1 MDIEGDRRISWCDRY
16 GSFTNMFRL
25 FCAVLFI
32 FVGTAAWAQTSDTS
46 TSNLT
51 PPKGAGT
58 GFYLAGSNGMLLTAA
73 HVVHDCAHIVTR
85 RPSGQFLDLAKASI
99 DVAADLALLR
109 DPTSPRGLGLLI
121 AKAVMPLL
129 GEPVMVYGYGLFGPL
144 HGAGSILVGNVT
156 GFGGTRL
163 DTRDFD
169 PDLIRISTDLKVG
182 FSGGPVVDGSGGVI
196 GVASSV
202 ETIGLRGSNDVRT
215 TATLNFVAGGNA
227 LQKFLDGSGISY
239 SKVADSRSRPT
250 TTIATALQYA
260 AVPLFC
266 VEN

>member
-73 HVVHDCAHIVTR
+73 HVIHDCAHIVTR
-85 RPSGQFLDLAKASI
+85 RPSGQFVGLEKNSI
-99 DVAADLALLR
+99 DVAADLALLH
-109 DPTSPRGLGLLI
+109 DPTSPRGLGLLV
-121 AKAVMPLL
+121 AKVVMPLL

-144 HGAGSILVGNVT
+144 HGAGTILVGNVT
-156 GFGGTRL
+156 GFGGMRL

-202 ETIGLRGSNDVRT
+202 ETIGLRGSNDGRA

-227 LQKFLDGSGISY
+227 LQKFLVGSGISY
-239 SKVADSRSRPT
+239 SKVTDSRSRPT
-250 TTIATALQYA
+250 TAIAATLQYA

-266 VEN
+266 AEN